1 MAIVTL
7 VVLLMPAIYLWTIGW
22 VIFDAF
28 RSEGFATGM
37 WTFLGLAAAH
47 AVGFLF
53 VAPYM

>member
-1 MAIVTL
+1 MVVVTL
-7 VVLLMPAIYLWTIGW
+7 LVLLMPAIYVGTILW

-28 RSEGFATGM
+28 ASEGFATGM